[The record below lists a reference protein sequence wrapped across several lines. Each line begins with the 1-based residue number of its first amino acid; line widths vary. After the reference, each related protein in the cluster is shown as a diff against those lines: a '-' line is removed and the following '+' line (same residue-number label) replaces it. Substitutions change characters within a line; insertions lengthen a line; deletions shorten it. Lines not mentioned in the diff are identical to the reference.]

1 VRLFVSFETLDAKGR
16 PTPQDVVQVQWVG
29 FREDGPCFDN
39 GRRRVDECS
48 IHVEEDRFDIDVDN
62 VGVLG
67 GGHGAR
73 LGVGE

>member
-29 FREDGPCFDN
+29 FRENGPCLDD
-39 GRRRVDECS
+39 GRGRVDECS